1 MNQKT
6 KNIIT
11 AFVIGIFRTLFLIAI
26 CYIILKPFI
35 SIILSGFMSPDDL
48 RDIRVEK
55 IPLNWSWYYWK
66 HAWSALG
73 FSSFFNSLISTVG
86 NMLLQVFTSVF
97 VGYGLSRF
105 KFRGRNILMAFVV
118 IMMIVPFQVY
128 SISEYLMFR
137 NFLGLGSLINTP
149 YALYILSFG
158 CMGLKHGLYI
168 YVVMSCFN
176 SLPKE
181 LEQAAYIDGA
191 GIWRTFISVMLPNAR
206 NVIVTIILLSFS
218 WMWTDTKFTSH
229 LNNSINTLPARVT
242 SSYMTIHSTQS
253 SKDILGTTIAQGAA
267 VVIIIIPLV
276 IMFVV
281 CQKSFVKSISHS
293 GLAN

>member
-1 MNQKT
+1 MNQKI
-6 KNIIT
+6 KNKIT
-11 AFVIGIFRTLFLIAI
+11 ASLMAVFRTVFLFAM

-55 IPLNWSWYYWK
+55 IPLNWSFYYWK
-66 HAWSALG
+66 HAWGALG
-73 FSSFFNSLISTVG
+73 IESFLSSLYSAVG
-86 NMLLQVFTSVF
+86 NTVLQVVTSVF

-105 KFRGRNILMAFVV
+105 KFKGWGLLMVFVV
-118 IMMIVPFQVY
+118 IMMMVPFQVY
-128 SISEYLMFR
+128 SISEYLMFKD
-137 NFLGLGSLINTP
+137 FLFFGNLISTP
-149 YALYILSFG
+149 YALFILSAG

-168 YVVMSCFN
+168 YVVMNCFN
-176 SLPKE
+176 GLPKE

-191 GIWRTFISVMLPNAR
+191 GIWRTFTSVMLPNVR
-206 NVIVTIILLSFS
+206 NVIVTIALLSFS

-229 LNNSINTLPARVT
+229 LDNSMNTLPARVT
-242 SSYMTIHSTQS
+242 SGYMTLHSTQS

-267 VVIIIIPLV
+267 VIIIIIPLV
-276 IMFVV
+276 ILFIA